1 MTANGF
7 IRRGPMAAD
16 IFERQFTQ
24 VHNAVFRD
32 RRMSFKAKGIFGLIS
47 THRDGFGLSIEA
59 LVSSGTDGTSAVRTG
74 LNELEAFGYLRR
86 DQSRLD
92 GPTQEQPK
100 ARKGSFGPVEYY
112 ITDMPDGLVV
122 TIPPPHSSVG
132 CPDVP
137 TPSCENRTTEK
148 MPRPAPLCDIPQ
160 TDKPH
165 AVQQQ
170 RKKTKTK
177 NTLSPP
183 APPAPPRT
191 AVPAQPPSAAHVSHQ
206 AAPAPSRP
214 SRITTLATHAQAA
227 AVAQALAARWKET
240 HGTRPGRRQLAQITA
255 EADDALADGDS
266 PTWLLHTVV
275 PFMTDRGYLD
285 LGRARTHRQC
295 PRPQPPAPAPPADQ
309 TARLT
314 ALGIQSSGL

>member
-16 IFERQFTQ
+16 VFERQYTQ

-59 LVSSGTDGTSAVRTG
+59 VVSSGTDGTSAVRTG

-92 GPTQEQPK
+92 GPTQEKPT

-112 ITDMPDGLVV
+112 ITDMPDGLVIS
-122 TIPPPHSSVG
+122 IPPPHDTTGTAPAPS
-132 CPDVP
+132 
-137 TPSCENRTTEK
+137 PSCENRITEK
-148 MPRPAPLCDIPQ
+148 TPRSAPPCDIPQ
-160 TDKPH
+160 TDKPY
-165 AVQQQ
+165 AAQQQ
-170 RKKTKTK
+170 RKKTKAK

-183 APPAPPRT
+183 APPAPPHAAT
-191 AVPAQPPSAAHVSHQ
+191 PAQLPPVGHVSHQ
-206 AAPAPSRP
+206 SVPAPARP
-214 SRITTLATHAQAA
+214 YRITTPTAHTQAA
-227 AVAQALAARWKET
+227 AVAQALAAQWKKT

-255 EADDALADGDS
+255 EASDALTDGDS
-266 PTWLLHTVV
+266 LTWLLHTVV
-275 PFMTDRGYLD
+275 PFMADRGYLD
-285 LGRARTHRQC
+285 LGRARTHRHC
-295 PRPQPPAPAPPADQ
+295 PRPQQPAPAPPASQ
-309 TARLT
+309 TAQLT